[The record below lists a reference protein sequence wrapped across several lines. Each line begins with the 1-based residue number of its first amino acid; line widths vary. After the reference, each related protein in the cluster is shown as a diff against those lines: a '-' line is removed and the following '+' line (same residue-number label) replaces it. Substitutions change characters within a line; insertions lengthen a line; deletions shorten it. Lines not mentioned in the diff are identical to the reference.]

1 MAIKNGE
8 TIAALLDEWSGKN
21 LEREH
26 KFLKLMKILGIG
38 ELKNSFE
45 SIYDYTL
52 VEFGLDV
59 NPPGLTLLFAEKKVK
74 DAYQT
79 NFEKALTQH
88 LKSHKKLKTLR
99 HIYKDANDLQP
110 EIQRFKAIFDRFTM
124 KSANPQLLETYN
136 KMNRLMMK
144 TLEENNEKNLDTRT
158 GFSYQPTETQF
169 LDFPLDEQSFKKIRE
184 RNLLYVDKTGIIARL
199 IQRRATYFFLSRPR
213 RFGKSLLVSTLKEI
227 FNGNRELFKGL
238 EIYDQVEWETYPVID
253 IDFSS
258 IGIDKNFSLSA
269 ALAQEIDDYT
279 HYYHLPSKKGTHKTK
294 FRALIENLK
303 TKTNKPVV
311 ILIDEYDYFIVR
323 YLTDDRQ
330 REENRE
336 CLKEFFSVL
345 KSSSD
350 FLRFVFITGVSRF
363 SRVSIFSDLNNLI
376 DLTFDPGYSAVAG
389 YTEEELSTYFIN
401 YIYQFARQKNCSL
414 DYLWTLIRKWYNGY
428 SWDGVTRVYNPFSIL
443 KLLSNYRFDDY
454 WYGSGTPTFL
464 IDFIRKEK
472 IKLYELDRIK
482 VDRSKLENM
491 EVSKLE
497 LIPIMFQTGYLTIFE
512 KIEERVDQEKF
523 LVGYPNKDVRTSFLN
538 HLIEDFDRENPRLID
553 RIILA
558 LREKKIHQALE
569 YMKSIF
575 ASIPYN
581 NFDYEKEASYHS
593 VMHVIFFL
601 ILDNISDEVQT
612 NIGRIDQVIETD
624 QTIYIF
630 EFKMEDARAAM
641 AQIHEKKYYEK
652 YMSKEK
658 EIILVGVSFSKETRN
673 IKEWL
678 VESPD
683 PKEKKKIKNR
693 D

>member
-1 MAIKNGE
+1 MVIKNGE
-8 TIAALLDEWSGKN
+8 TIAALLGEWAGKN

-26 KFLKLMKILGIG
+26 KFLKLLKILGIG
-38 ELKNSFE
+38 ELKDSFD

-52 VEFGLDV
+52 VEFGLDA
-59 NPPGLTLLFAEKKVK
+59 NPPEITLLFAEKKVK

-79 NFEKALTQH
+79 NFENALAHH
-88 LKSHKKLKTLR
+88 LQSHKKLDILR
-99 HIYKDANDLQP
+99 HIYKDAGDLQP
-110 EIQRFKAIFDRFTM
+110 EIKRFKGIFDRFTM
-124 KSANPQLLETYN
+124 KSANPQLLKTYN
-136 KMNRLMMK
+136 KMNRLMME
-144 TLEENNEKNLDTRT
+144 TLEEKKEKSLERRT
-158 GFSYQPTETQF
+158 DFPDQPEDTQF
-169 LDFPLDEQSFKKIRE
+169 QDFPLDEHSFKKIRE

-238 EIYDQVEWETYPVID
+238 KIYDQCDWETFPLID

-258 IGIDKNFSLSA
+258 IGIDKNFSLSE

-279 HYYHLPSKKGTHKTK
+279 RYYHLPIKKGTHKTK

-345 KSSSD
+345 KPSSEY
-350 FLRFVFITGVSRF
+350 LRFVFITGVSRF

-376 DLTFDPGYSAVAG
+376 DLTFDPDYSAAAG
-389 YTEEELSTYFIN
+389 YTEEELSTYFMN
-401 YIYQFARQKNCSL
+401 YIYQFAQKKNCPL
-414 DYLWTLIRKWYNGY
+414 EHLWTLIRKWYNGY
-428 SWDGVTRVYNPFSIL
+428 SWDGVNRVYNPFSIL

-472 IKLYELDRIK
+472 TKLYELDRIK

-512 KIEERVDQEKF
+512 KIEERVDREKF

-538 HLIEDFDRENPRLID
+538 HLSKFFKRD
-553 RIILA
+553 
-558 LREKKIHQALE
+558 QE
-569 YMKSIF
+569 YQG
-575 ASIPYN
+575 
-581 NFDYEKEASYHS
+581 
-593 VMHVIFFL
+593 V
-601 ILDNISDEVQT
+601 
-612 NIGRIDQVIETD
+612 
-624 QTIYIF
+624 
-630 EFKMEDARAAM
+630 
-641 AQIHEKKYYEK
+641 
-652 YMSKEK
+652 
-658 EIILVGVSFSKETRN
+658 VG
-673 IKEWL
+673 
-678 VESPD
+678 
-683 PKEKKKIKNR
+683 
-693 D
+693 